1 MCYNWQSSIC
11 SFIVGTTCSLY
22 LLQQKDKYIKHA
34 GVFFIVVCLMQ
45 LIEFFIWIDQDCG
58 WLNDLA
64 SRFIVIIL
72 SFQVLTLY
80 FGGLY
85 FKTID
90 FPILYHPIV
99 ASIVTICCLY
109 KGFEHLFISDKLCSK
124 EIKPKGLKWDK
135 INNNYSYFIL
145 SYFVMFIILFFM
157 LSYKSDIWKVITMIG
172 IFHYYITSEKDYSY
186 WCFYSAGIP
195 LVITSYLL
203 LKNNL

>member
-1 MCYNWQSSIC
+1 MCYNWQSSIF
-11 SFIVGTTCSLY
+11 SFIVGSTCSVY

-34 GVFFIVVCLMQ
+34 GAFFIVVCLMQ
-45 LIEFFIWIDQDCG
+45 LVEFFIWIDQDCG

-64 SRFIVIIL
+64 SRFIVMIL
-72 SFQVLTLY
+72 SLQVLTLY

-90 FPILYHPIV
+90 IPLLYHPII

-109 KGFEHLFISDKLCSK
+109 KGFEHLFIQDKLCSK

-135 INNNYSYFIL
+135 VSGNYQLSVLGYFIL
-145 SYFVMFIILFFM
+145 FFILT
-157 LSYKSDIWKVITMIG
+157 YKSDIWKVITAICM
-172 IFHYYITSEKDYSY
+172 FHYYITSEKDYSY

-195 LVITSYLL
+195 AILTIYLL
-203 LKNNL
+203 LKND